1 MNTQEVT
8 KGKLLI
14 FGVFEDQRDRKGF
27 LIVTVSLFGVVSVSE
42 SPSTAIPC
50 LSVNDSRMDQVH
62 SSVCS

>member
-14 FGVFEDQRDRKGF
+14 LGVFEDQRDQKGF

-42 SPSTAIPC
+42 SPSTAI
-50 LSVNDSRMDQVH
+50 LVYL
-62 SSVCS
+62 